1 MADTVAQIDVQVTLD
16 TKDFDKGIDNTH
28 KKAEAAGSSI
38 GGKISGG
45 LKTMA
50 KVGVASFAA
59 LATGAIAFGKQS
71 FDAFTEANESFTKFT
86 QIASNNKWSE
96 EQKNALQGLNAEL
109 QKKGVI
115 EGDAL
120 TAGQAQLGTFMLTAD
135 SVKKLTPAMADLIA
149 NQKGAAAT
157 AEDAATMANLVGKVM
172 SGNVGALSRYGVT
185 LTDVQKKTL
194 ETGNESQRAAM
205 LAEVLGQNFGGVNEA
220 LGATVAGSLTQA
232 KNAFGDVK
240 EAIGGILSG
249 EGSFDDLES
258 AITTFAD
265 SLGPLIGQLLPNIT
279 DTVGTLL
286 QTLATQLPAI
296 FQSLLPPLLSAFTTL
311 LTTLAPMLPGIINT
325 ILPFIVQGLLI
336 ILTAIVQATP
346 TIVQGLIDMLPAIID
361 GLVQL
366 TIAVAQ
372 ALPQIMT
379 AFVDALP
386 VILPQLIDALTS
398 PEFISAMI
406 GAGVELFLAIVQAVP
421 KVLGALVSAFG
432 KLFGNLWEAI
442 KKLATDIGT
451 SIGNVVGGVF
461 KSIINGVIGF
471 FEGFINAPI
480 KAINGVIGI
489 VDGIVPGDQ
498 SGWKL
503 KEVKFGRLAK
513 GGFAANGASANIIG
527 EAGNEVALP
536 LERNTAGWAKP
547 LADILSAEMVA
558 FGGGGDTIVNMNV
571 TATTQ
576 ADWNDIAGQAAR
588 QLRLMKAGA

>member
-59 LATGAIAFGKQS
+59 LASGAVAFGKSS

-86 QIASNNKWSE
+86 QIASNNKWSKD
-96 EQKNALQGLNAEL
+96 QQAALQGLNAEL

-372 ALPQIMT
+372 ALPQIVT
-379 AFVDALP
+379 ALVDALP

-406 GAGVELFLAIVQAVP
+406 GAGVTLFLALVQAIP
-421 KVLGALVSAFG
+421 KILGALVSAFG
-432 KLFGNLWEAI
+432 KLFSNLWDAI

-480 KAINGVIGI
+480 KAINGVIGV
-489 VDGIVPGDQ
+489 VDFIVPGDQ
-498 SGWKL
+498 SSWKL